1 MKTDTEV
8 RHVTPAGSNIFLDL
22 GFAPKEAKQLH
33 AAAQREIRISLALKE
48 QLMKALADWI
58 EEKQLKQAEA
68 AEILMV
74 SRPRVSDLVNRKTHL
89 FTIDTLVGMLSRIGR
104 EVNFTIE

>member
-1 MKTDTEV
+1 MKIDTEV
-8 RHVTPAGSNIFLDL
+8 HHVTPAGSNIFLDL
-22 GFAPKEAKQLH
+22 GFDPKEAKQLY
-33 AAAQREIRISLALKE
+33 AAAQREVRISLALKE
-48 QLMKALADWI
+48 QLMTALADWI